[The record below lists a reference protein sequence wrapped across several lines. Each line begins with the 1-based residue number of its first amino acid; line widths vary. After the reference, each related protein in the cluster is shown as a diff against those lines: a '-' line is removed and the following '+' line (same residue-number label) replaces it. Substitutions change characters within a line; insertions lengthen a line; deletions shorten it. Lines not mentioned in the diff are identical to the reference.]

1 MNVLQSL
8 VRMAEHAQ
16 ILQEATL
23 VLVPMVGKDSI
34 VIKVD
39 EISYNFFCIFLL
51 LLLWFRYHRY
61 RYRNKSAM
69 LN

>member
-1 MNVLQSL
+1 MNVLEGH
-8 VRMAEHAQ
+8 VRMVEDAQ

-23 VLVPMVGKDSI
+23 VPVILVGKDSI

-39 EISYNFFCIFLL
+39 EISYNFLCIFLL